1 MNLAFHNRKLDA
13 GGSGGGG
20 GRQGGIMVIHVF
32 FSPSETATSI
42 KVCSRNNYIK
52 WMYAQGVE
60 ERSPPGSLVFM
71 MTIVL
76 NASAY
81 SFSIFPA
88 PRMLPNK

>member
-1 MNLAFHNRKLDA
+1 MNLAFHNQKLGA
-13 GGSGGGG
+13 GGGG
-20 GRQGGIMVIHVF
+20 GGQQGGITVIDF
-32 FSPSETATSI
+32 FPPSETATSI
-42 KVCSRNNYIK
+42 KVCSCNNHIK
-52 WMYAQGVE
+52 WMYTQGME

-71 MTIVL
+71 MTTVL